1 MPTLRLTYLKKQFF
15 GPTPIF
21 FFTKAHLLFETILK
35 VLLVDLNLLLQGFSF
50 TDCGNNSKTT
60 ILLP

>member
-1 MPTLRLTYLKKQFF
+1 MLTLCLTYLKNQFF

-35 VLLVDLNLLLQGFSF
+35 VLVVDLNFLLQVFSF
-50 TDCGNNSKTT
+50 NECGNN
-60 ILLP
+60 